1 MQELI
6 VMQDDESQSLKG
18 SPGNKGKVQ
27 RAAKMLQTA
36 FVEFYR
42 GLRLLRNLSSLNMM
56 AFVRIRKKYDKVT
69 GVWQL
74 PQDGRKL
81 SLCNVGQ
88 GSKVYGPRR
97 ESVHSALYERQ
108 PKASHGISQAHTL
121 CEQSWKYK
129 LYPGDCKRKAL
140 TIPLGITVIYSFNFQ
155 LELSE
160 ITDLIL
166 SSCCALWKV
175 W

>member
-129 LYPGDCKRKAL
+129 LYPGTQRLYTSGFMSMAL
-140 TIPLGITVIYSFNFQ
+140 PLEKESTHHTSGNNCNLFI
-155 LELSE
+155 
-160 ITDLIL
+160 
-166 SSCCALWKV
+166 
-175 W
+175 